1 MEAELKRSAG
11 VTAATIVRPIAT
23 SGEVFP
29 DGSMIELIGRVHHGN
44 LALMLWDG
52 ARETAGSRVEHSGRF
67 YEPARFDGTVLRE
80 LTLPTHC
87 CAHGTTRELLAET
100 CSLLTTLAGLQEK
113 SASLVGRIILCS
125 ALVDAVSVAPALM
138 IVGPDTARGNRLVEL
153 LHCLCRHSLRLT
165 GATPAGFCSLPSG
178 VRFSYLISQSSIS
191 DKLRKLLDDAS
202 TCDRKIPSRGRL
214 LDLFGVQVIQSDS
227 VFVGD
232 SWPPRSIQVSM
243 IPKAQELPV
252 FAPEE
257 QLRITD
263 EFQAKLLSFRRA
275 NLSVARKLQFD
286 VSKFTPA
293 LRNLA
298 RSMAAATP
306 DDTGLQTEVFEL
318 LRERDAEIRS
328 EQWTAPNSVAIEAV
342 LVTGQESP
350 GGFIYVADLAAVAQ
364 EIMRRRGEEKAEIN
378 PAVFGKTLKV
388 LGFTTEPRDAKGKKL
403 ILTDAVVSR
412 ARQLARAFDGPEV
425 EDDGPWKH

>member
-1 MEAELKRSAG
+1 
-11 VTAATIVRPIAT
+11 
-23 SGEVFP
+23 
-29 DGSMIELIGRVHHGN
+29 
-44 LALMLWDG
+44 
-52 ARETAGSRVEHSGRF
+52 
-67 YEPARFDGTVLRE
+67 
-80 LTLPTHC
+80 
-87 CAHGTTRELLAET
+87 
-100 CSLLTTLAGLQEK
+100 
-113 SASLVGRIILCS
+113 
-125 ALVDAVSVAPALM
+125 M

-350 GGFIYVADLAAVAQ
+350 GGVIYVADLAAVAQ

-403 ILTDAVVSR
+403 ILTDALVSR